1 MKTFKFKLYSNHGN
15 HELHRQ
21 IEAYAEIYNHCIALH
36 KRYYRLF
43 GKSVSANRLKVHITE
58 LKRTIGFADWNF
70 LASQAI
76 QDVVERIERGYLLL
90 IRNRKHNIKTG
101 PPSFKA
107 RRKYK
112 SFTLKQAGWQLL
124 EGGRMRIG
132 KCTYRYFNHRNLYGH
147 PKTCTIKRDSI
158 GDIYIFI
165 VTDAKDKNLN
175 ATTTGKTAGFD
186 FGLKTYLTA
195 SDGNVIESPQFFKGG
210 INPIKSASKQ
220 LLGCK
225 KGSSNRHRARLNLA
239 RKYPKIANQGGDFHW
254 KLAHHLTDQYDQ
266 LFFERLNLKGMKSLW
281 GRKVSALGFAEFL
294 QKLEY
299 IAEKKGKDLLLID
312 PWFPSSKTCSD
323 CGLVN
328 QSLELGDRQWH
339 CPSCHMRHN
348 RDRNAAINIVRVGT
362 STLSGEVVSPAVAG

>member
-1 MKTFKFKLYSNHGN
+1 MKTFKYKLYSNHGN
-15 HELHRQ
+15 HEFHRQ

-43 GKSVSANRLKVHITE
+43 GKSLSANRLKVHITK
-58 LKRTIGFADWNF
+58 LKRTKRFAHWNL

-76 QDVVERIERGYLLL
+76 QDVVERIERGYRL
-90 IRNRKHNIKTG
+90 IFRNRKHNIKTG

-132 KCTYRYFNHRNLYGH
+132 KCTYRYFNHRKVYGH
-147 PKTCTIKRDSI
+147 PKACTIKRDSI

-195 SDGNVIESPQFFKGG
+195 SDGNVIESPQFFKLR

-220 LLGCK
+220 LSGCK

-239 RKYPKIANQGGDFHW
+239 RKHPKIANQRRDFHW

-266 LFFERLNLKGMKSLW
+266 LFFERLNLMGMKSLW
-281 GRKVSALGFAEFL
+281 GRKVSDLGFAEFL

-312 PWFPSSKTCSD
+312 PCFPSSKTCSE
-323 CGLVN
+323 CSVVI

-348 RDRNAAINIVRVGT
+348 RDRNPAINIVRVGT